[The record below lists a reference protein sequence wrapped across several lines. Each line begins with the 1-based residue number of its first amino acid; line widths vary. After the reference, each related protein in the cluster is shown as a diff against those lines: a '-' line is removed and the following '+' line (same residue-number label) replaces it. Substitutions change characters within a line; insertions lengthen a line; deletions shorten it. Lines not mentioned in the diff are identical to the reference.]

1 MQRRAA
7 RLATGPVP
15 RLKRTGGV
23 ERYAGPASISTLN
36 TRAP

>member
-7 RLATGPVP
+7 GLATGPVP
-15 RLKRTGGV
+15 RVNRTGGV
-23 ERYAGPASISTLN
+23 ERYAAPASISTLN